1 VYGLKR
7 YLEIKVMAIVS
18 LEEMMAA
25 LKTGDRL
32 LGLDL
37 GGKTIGL
44 ALSDVMRSIATPME
58 TIRRTKFTKDA
69 ENLISIIEKQEVG
82 GLVLGLPLSM
92 DGSEGPRCQSTRQF
106 AANLLEKI
114 EIPIL
119 LWDERLSS
127 AAVER
132 ILIGDVDMTRKRRRD
147 VVDKAAAAY
156 ILQGALDATRGTG
169 L

>member
-1 VYGLKR
+1 
-7 YLEIKVMAIVS
+7 MAIIP
-18 LEEMMAA
+18 LEEMMNGLRA
-25 LKTGDRL
+25 GQRL

-37 GGKTIGL
+37 GAKTIGL
-44 ALSDVMRSIATPME
+44 ALSDVLRSIATPME

-69 ENLISIIEKQEVG
+69 EALITIIEKEDVG
-82 GLVLGLPLSM
+82 ALVLGLPLSM

-114 EIPIL
+114 DIPIV

-132 ILIGDVDMTRKRRRD
+132 VLIGDVDMTRKRRRD

-156 ILQGALDATRGTG
+156 ILQGAMDAARGTG

>member
-1 VYGLKR
+1 
-7 YLEIKVMAIVS
+7 MAIVS

>member
-1 VYGLKR
+1 
-7 YLEIKVMAIVS
+7 MAIVS
-18 LEEMMAA
+18 LNEMMAG
-25 LKTGDRL
+25 LKTGKRL

-37 GGKTIGL
+37 GAKTIGL
-44 ALSDVMRSIATPME
+44 ALSDVLRSIATPME

-69 ENLISIIEKQEVG
+69 EALIAIIEKEDVG
-82 GLVLGLPLSM
+82 ALVLGLPLSM

-114 EIPIL
+114 DIPIV

-156 ILQGALDATRGTG
+156 ILQGAMDATRGTG

>member
-1 VYGLKR
+1 
-7 YLEIKVMAIVS
+7 MAIIP
-18 LEEMMAA
+18 LEEMMNGLRA
-25 LKTGDRL
+25 GQRL

-37 GGKTIGL
+37 GAKTIGL
-44 ALSDVMRSIATPME
+44 ALSDVLRSIATPME

-69 ENLISIIEKQEVG
+69 EALITIIEKEDVG
-82 GLVLGLPLSM
+82 ALVLGLPLSM

-114 EIPIL
+114 DIPIV

-132 ILIGDVDMTRKRRRD
+132 VLIGDVDMTRKRRRD

-156 ILQGALDATRGTG
+156 ILQGAIDRLAA
-169 L
+169 LA

>member
-1 VYGLKR
+1 
-7 YLEIKVMAIVS
+7 MAIVS
-18 LEEMMAA
+18 LEEMTAA

-69 ENLISIIEKQEVG
+69 ERLISIINTEEVG

-106 AANLLEKI
+106 AANLLAKI
-114 EIPIL
+114 DIPIV

-156 ILQGALDATRGTG
+156 ILQGALDAVRGTG
-169 L
+169 V

>member
-1 VYGLKR
+1 MYGLKR

>member
-1 VYGLKR
+1 MENR
-7 YLEIKVMAIVS
+7 YKAMAIVS
-18 LEEMMAA
+18 LNEMATTV
-25 LKTGDRL
+25 KIGERL

-37 GGKTIGL
+37 GAKTIGL
-44 ALSDVMRSIATPME
+44 ALSDVMRTIATPME

-69 ENLISIIEKQEVG
+69 EILISIIKREEVG
-82 GLVLGLPLSM
+82 ALVLGMPFSM

-106 AANLLEKI
+106 VANLLEKI
-114 EIPIL
+114 DIPVV

-132 ILIGDVDMTRKRRRD
+132 VLIGDVDMTRKRRRD

-156 ILQGALDATRGTG
+156 ILQGALDAVKGTG